1 MLKFSLSALLLVISI
16 NFLTAQN
23 LSFGFKAG
31 LNFSQINTTDIE
43 QFDGNDIESFAQNS
57 GFHLGVIMNN
67 KISDLFGARAE
78 FLFSQKGGRYDF
90 DGPSYALLNSFIG
103 EERVTRIGFR
113 EMNLNTSNTYF
124 DLPVSFYFRPVK
136 WFEISA
142 GANVAVLIS
151 STASGEL
158 AFQEISQS
166 EEDAYRGIS
175 LDYRYFSDEPGEFET
190 TNGTEIRMINGISLE
205 IPKTINA
212 YYDYPDG
219 AETGLYNRFDLGIH
233 AGMNFYINKSLFVGG
248 RINLGLRDITNPE
261 VDRALLETD
270 IDNNLI
276 LRDDTDRNLSIQ
288 ASIGFSF

>member
-1 MLKFSLSALLLVISI
+1 
-16 NFLTAQN
+16 
-23 LSFGFKAG
+23 
-31 LNFSQINTTDIE
+31 
-43 QFDGNDIESFAQNS
+43 
-57 GFHLGVIMNN
+57 
-67 KISDLFGARAE
+67 
-78 FLFSQKGGRYDF
+78 
-90 DGPSYALLNSFIG
+90 
-103 EERVTRIGFR
+103 
-113 EMNLNTSNTYF
+113 MNLNTSNTYF